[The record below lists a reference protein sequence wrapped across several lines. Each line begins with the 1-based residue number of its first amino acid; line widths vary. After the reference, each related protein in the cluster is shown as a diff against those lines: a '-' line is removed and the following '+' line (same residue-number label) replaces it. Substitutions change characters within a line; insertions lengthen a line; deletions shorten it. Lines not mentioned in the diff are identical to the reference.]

1 MIRLTDKFR
10 IASRFSRLSR
20 GIRHHSSS
28 YYGAAARGN
37 SVTVL
42 SREENLERLRRVNL
56 PNDANG
62 EEKWDV
68 IVIGGGATGSGAALD
83 AASRGL
89 KTVLLERE
97 DFASGTSSRST
108 KLLWGGSRY
117 LVNALINLF
126 SSKLLTSPIATIKG
140 FLPTFKMVRNCI
152 GERQFLLDKQSH
164 LTSWLPIA
172 VYHQSWIQWPP
183 PFGYPP
189 AALGPLGVYSL
200 FFKFYDFLA
209 GFKVPPSHIMSK
221 SRAARKFKH
230 LDLNN
235 LKYCSVFYEGVHDD
249 ARTNLSIAQTA
260 SLYGAAVANYA
271 EVISLLREDA
281 ADEKKVT
288 GVVVQDTLTGE
299 RIDVRAKSVVFA
311 GGPFTDELL
320 QLEDQNNQ
328 KVVKGA
334 SGVHIVLPGYYA
346 PAGMGLVDMN
356 TSDGRFLFFLPW
368 EGHVVVGTTD
378 RKAEAT
384 MRPEPEEVEI
394 QWILKEAS
402 KYLNPELMCRRS
414 DVLSAWCG
422 VRPLAEDPNAGEG
435 EGSRDHVICHH
446 KESGVIWISGGKWTT
461 YREMAEEVIDK
472 AIEVHNLHPTQS
484 MHSRTRDISLIG
496 SHGFSNL
503 LPVRLVQ
510 EYGVAESVATRL
522 AKAYGGRAFE
532 VMRIER
538 EELQRTGRG
547 VRLTPGFPILES
559 EIIYACRQDWAV
571 HAEDFLARRTRLAF
585 LNKDLALSCIPRV
598 VSLMARELN
607 WNEAR
612 QAEETQRCIEFLKTF
627 GGNKPMRTKTSAR
640 MATYHDITEAWQL
653 VCTNNAE
660 QSGKA
665 FVNTPVTDS
674 QIRLNRSSI
683 VLVSN
688 ILEYPLT
695 DEELDACFDS
705 VFASKTVNNGEEL
718 AISLEEFDAWWN
730 GDDLNPNLDRFRR
743 SMSAAEKIEGG
754 GAVFG

>member
-1 MIRLTDKFR
+1 MIRGAAANQRLRFLLNSSLR
-10 IASRFSRLSR
+10 SRT
-20 GIRHHSSS
+20 
-28 YYGAAARGN
+28 YYGAVARTD
-37 SVTVL
+37 SVTL
-42 SREENLERLRRVNL
+42 PTRDENLQRMRRINS
-56 PNDANG
+56 PGETNG
-62 EEKWDV
+62 GQQWDV
-68 IVIGGGATGSGAALD
+68 VVVGGGATGSGAALD

-117 LVNALINLF
+117 LVQALMNLF
-126 SSKLLTSPIATIKG
+126 STKLLTSPVATIKD

-152 GERQFLLDKQSH
+152 GERQFMLDKQSH
-164 LTSWLPIA
+164 LTWWLPIA
-172 VYHQSWIQWPP
+172 VYHQNWVQWPP

-209 GFKVPPSHIMSK
+209 GFKAPPSHIMTRT
-221 SRAARKFKH
+221 RAARKFQH
-230 LDLNN
+230 LDLDH
-235 LKYCSVFYEGVHDD
+235 LKYCSVFYEGMHDD

-260 SLYGAAVANYA
+260 SLYGAACANYT
-271 EVISLLREDA
+271 EVVSLLREDA
-281 ADEKKVT
+281 MDAKKVT
-288 GVVVQDTLTGE
+288 GVVIEDKLTGE

-311 GGPFTDELL
+311 GGPFTDSLL
-320 QLEDQNNQ
+320 KLDDEEAT

-346 PAGMGLVDMN
+346 PAGMGMVDMN

-402 KYLNPELMCRRS
+402 KYLNPELVCRRS

-422 VRPLAEDPNAGEG
+422 VRPLVDDPNAKDGA
-435 EGSRDHVICHH
+435 GSRDHVICHH
-446 KESGVIWISGGKWTT
+446 KESGVVWISGGKWTT

-472 AIEVHNLHPTQS
+472 AIEVHDLHPAQSTQ
-484 MHSRTRDISLIG
+484 SRTRDISLIG

-510 EYGVAESVATRL
+510 EYGIAESVATRL

-538 EELQRTGRG
+538 DELRRTGRG
-547 VRLTPGFPILES
+547 VRLTPGFPILEA
-559 EIIYACRQDWAV
+559 EVIYACRHDWAV

-585 LNKDLALSCIPRV
+585 LNKDVALSCIPRV
-598 VSLMARELN
+598 VSVMAKELK
-607 WNEAR
+607 WDAQR
-612 QAEETQRCIEFLKTF
+612 QEQETQQCLDFLKTF
-627 GGNKPMRTKTSAR
+627 GGDKPMRTETSAR
-640 MATYHDITEAWQL
+640 MATYHDISEAWQL
-653 VCTNNAE
+653 VCASNAE
-660 QSGKA
+660 QNGQG
-665 FVNTPVTDS
+665 FVNTPLTTTL
-674 QIRLNRSSI
+674 IRLNRNNI
-683 VLVSN
+683 VLVAN
-688 ILEYPLT
+688 ILEFPLT
-695 DEELDACFDS
+695 EQELDACL
-705 VFASKTVNNGEEL
+705 ASASTTGGEEPS
-718 AISLEEFDAWWN
+718 ISLKEFDAWWN
-730 GDDLNPNLDRFRR
+730 GDDLNPHLDTFRR
-743 SMSAAEKIEGG
+743 SMSVAEKIKGG
-754 GAVFG
+754 GAIFG